1 MFEVL
6 VETVIAKDN
15 KILMVKETKE
25 EVKGLLNLPAGHLE
39 KNETLIEGAL
49 REIKEETGMDAKIIS
64 FIDTQYFTRKEKDYI
79 TFVFQGELVE
89 KDESFNNELDFDF
102 YDIEYLKENKSL
114 LRNENLII
122 SAINKINTGNRQS
135 VDILNTK

>member
-6 VETVIAKDN
+6 VATVIAKDN
-15 KILMVKETKE
+15 KVLMVKETKE

-49 REIKEETGMDAKIIS
+49 REIKEETGMEAKITS

-79 TFVFQGELVE
+79 AFVFQGELIKNIE
-89 KDESFNNELDFDF
+89 TSNNELDFDF
-102 YDIEYLKENKSL
+102 YDIKYLKENKNV
-114 LRNENLII
+114 LRNEKLII
-122 SAINKINTGNRQS
+122 PALNKINLGNS
-135 VDILNTK
+135 EAVDILNTK